1 MKQLKEFLHRRP
13 SAWFMLYIPVYV
25 LTFFAV
31 ERLVPTTGYWVSYI
45 PWDDLIPFCEYFVV
59 FYCMW
64 YPLLIGTALY
74 LCCAEDGT
82 PLAVF
87 CFTVGEEPA
96 YRKIYDGAWLNEE
109 PYAVIHRLGVSSHR
123 GGVCSFCIQWCYAQ
137 HPNLRVDTH
146 RVNRPMQGCLKKN
159 GFTCCGIVYLADG
172 SERLAYQL
180 P

>member
-1 MKQLKEFLHRRP
+1 MYIHPTRP
-13 SAWFMLYIPVYV
+13 EELDTAMALYDHARAYM
-25 LTFFAV
+25 
-31 ERLVPTTGYWVSYI
+31 RQNGNDRQWTGG
-45 PWDDLIPFCEYFVV
+45 
-59 FYCMW
+59 
-64 YPLLIGTALY
+64 YPSRETVAEDIARGQSY

-123 GGVCSFCIQWCYAQ
+123 GGVCSFCIRWCYAQ

-146 RVNRPMQGCLKKN
+146 RDNGAMQRLAERMGY
-159 GFTCCGIVYLADG
+159 TRCGIIPIRGTAEDG
-172 SERLAYQL
+172 ALRYAYEKPL
-180 P
+180 IDIK

>member
-1 MKQLKEFLHRRP
+1 MYIHPTRP
-13 SAWFMLYIPVYV
+13 EELDTAMALYDHARAYMRQNGNDRQWIG
-25 LTFFAV
+25 
-31 ERLVPTTGYWVSYI
+31 GYPSRETVAEDIARGQS
-45 PWDDLIPFCEYFVV
+45 
-59 FYCMW
+59 
-64 YPLLIGTALY
+64 Y

-87 CFTVGEEPA
+87 CFTVGEAPA

-123 GGVCSFCIQWCYAQ
+123 GGVCSFCIRWCYAQ

-159 GFTCCGIVYLADG
+159 GFTCCGVVYLADG